1 MDMVHTAISQV
12 LLSYRRDLCKS
23 ASNWWEQIS
32 QCLVNSY
39 EYFVLIVLH
48 FMKCYHTMSC

>member
-23 ASNWWEQIS
+23 ASNW
-32 QCLVNSY
+32 
-39 EYFVLIVLH
+39 
-48 FMKCYHTMSC
+48 